1 MGLATITKKPDSTE
15 KPKRQNSKF
24 KHLML
29 LHWVM
34 ASLLML
40 LYLTGVYVAHPPQ
53 AHSVKW
59 LSPFLHQSVGKL
71 FLLLLVAR
79 IVLLLRVVRSKYF
92 RRLPNVTPNWLKTVT
107 LHTILYFF
115 MLIVPVS
122 GFLLLNFKGVS
133 TTFFGISVPLVFAAN
148 SGWVGLARNSH
159 FWTSYIFLAF
169 ISLHMLVH
177 WKVLRS
183 HFRRLFP
190 VSPLSHQP
198 TQPTESAAWRPAIE
212 LTEEVHSLVLRAQLP
227 GLEAKDL
234 DVEVTHESVSIAG
247 ELHEQKAATDQVSSE
262 FWYGKFRRVVS
273 LPAAIQSDR
282 VQADY
287 KDGILTLTLPKVAE
301 LSRKVV
307 KVSLVTQA

>member
-1 MGLATITKKPDSTE
+1 
-15 KPKRQNSKF
+15 
-24 KHLML
+24 
-29 LHWVM
+29 
-34 ASLLML
+34 
-40 LYLTGVYVAHPPQ
+40 
-53 AHSVKW
+53 
-59 LSPFLHQSVGKL
+59 
-71 FLLLLVAR
+71 
-79 IVLLLRVVRSKYF
+79 
-92 RRLPNVTPNWLKTVT
+92 
-107 LHTILYFF
+107 

-122 GFLLLNFKGVS
+122 GFLLRNFKGVS
-133 TTFFGISVPLVFAAN
+133 TTFFGISVPPVFAAN
-148 SGWVGLARNSH
+148 SGWVALVRNSH

-177 WKVLRS
+177 WRVLRS
-183 HFRRLFP
+183 HLKRFFP

-198 TQPTESAAWRPAIE
+198 IQPTESAAWRLAIE
-212 LTEEVHSLVLRAQLP
+212 LTEEVHNLVLRAQLP

-247 ELHEQKAATDQVSSE
+247 ELHEQKTAKDRVSSE

-273 LPAAIQSDR
+273 LPAPIQTNQ